1 MKTGPLKNRLH
12 ERLRQKMTE
21 NTDHQLDSVA
31 TQIESFTTDIKA
43 RVESGLGTISNDI
56 DAYTTGMH
64 QKLQNLNDQAETWSE
79 RTEKAASIMREARLS
94 WIRDGIMTLIAPM
107 LAGALISSIIGVL
120 VATMMLSQPSSLPIS
135 QAPALPVERVTGLG
149 GLGQV
154 LRHPPGS
161 EVVPCPLRSASE
173 SVCVKLP
180 RENQ

>member
-1 MKTGPLKNRLH
+1 MKTGPSQNRLH

-21 NTDHQLDSVA
+21 NTDHQIDSLA

-43 RVESGLGTISNDI
+43 RVENGLGTISSDI
-56 DAYTTGMH
+56 DAYSAGMH
-64 QKLQNLNDQAETWSE
+64 QKMQNLSNQAEAWA
-79 RTEKAASIMREARLS
+79 EKAETAASMMRDARLS
-94 WIRDGIMTLIAPM
+94 WFKDGILTLIAPM
-107 LAGALISSIIGVL
+107 LVGAMISSIIGAL
-120 VATMMLSQPSSLPIS
+120 VATMMLSQPSSPPIS
-135 QAPALPVERVTGLG
+135 QAAPLPVERVTGLG

-180 RENQ
+180 RETR